1 MNYASTFCQI
11 EVRYG
16 RQCFNSSSLIYCN
29 AQKSYRLLVN
39 AVAILLYRNIIAS
52 IDKVFLIW
60 QVVFPIVYIFI
71 AGYSYSALI
80 GTQGV
85 KVGHALVTYPAYL
98 AAGMIGFN
106 VMNSS
111 TVAGSIIW
119 NDKRNGMFQQILAMP
134 FTRMQYI
141 ISNLLTIMLMGL
153 ASASLI
159 VAAGIPTMLGN
170 ANPTLLTMP
179 YTIYALFSGAIFF
192 GSITIIISTKLKS
205 SEGFNVIINGIFL
218 FFAFASSSFYPSDG
232 VPEPLRTTFYIKPL
246 TYIVDITRAGIFS
259 QISMF
264 TIIEVVVMAVLSAGA
279 FLMAT
284 LSMMRMKI

>member
-1 MNYASTFCQI
+1 MHQLISAIF
-11 EVRYG
+11 
-16 RQCFNSSSLIYCN
+16 SL
-29 AQKSYRLLVN
+29 V
-39 AVAILLYRNIIAS
+39 YRNLISS

-60 QVVFPIVYIFI
+60 QVVFPIVYIFV
-71 AGYSYSALI
+71 AGYSYSALLGEEPVRFGNSQI
-80 GTQGV
+80 
-85 KVGHALVTYPAYL
+85 AYPAYL

-119 NDKRNGMFQQILAMP
+119 NDKRNGMFQQILVMP

-159 VAAGIPTMLGN
+159 VAAGFPTMLGN
-170 ANPTLLTMP
+170 ANPTILSIP
-179 YTIYALFSGAIFF
+179 YTIYALISGAIFF

-205 SEGFNVIINGIFL
+205 SEGFNVIVNGIFL
-218 FFAFASSSFYPSDG
+218 FFAFASSAFYPSDG
-232 VPEPLRTTFYIKPL
+232 VPEPLHTAFYINPL

-259 QISMF
+259 EISMF
-264 TIIEVVVMAVLSAGA
+264 TTIEVVVMAALSAGA

-284 LSMMRMKI
+284 LSMMKLKI